1 MTRII
6 LLFTMMAISY
16 IAKAQDLENTL
27 LWKVSGKNIETPSY
41 LYGTMH
47 VVCEVNFD
55 EDVNKALEETTQ
67 MYLELDMDEPNFQ
80 MEMMKLMMMKDGI
93 TLKSLLSEEDQKA
106 LNVFLKE
113 NLGYDLSLL
122 NNLKPFFISSMLY
135 PKILDCEMK
144 AVDLELMEIS
154 KKQNEAIFGLEL
166 VHEQMKIF
174 DDIDYQVQIDE
185 LMKSVKD
192 NLKKDKVEMK
202 ELQEIY
208 KSENISKMLEVMLS
222 SDNKLMSDY
231 NDVMLTN
238 RNKNWIP
245 IIEKAMSTPTFFAF
259 GAGHLAGENGVIN
272 LLIKEG
278 YTVEPVK

>member
-1 MTRII
+1 
-6 LLFTMMAISY
+6 MMAISY

-93 TLKSLLSEEDQKA
+93 TIKSLLSEEDQKT

-192 NLKKDKVEMK
+192 NLKKDKAEMK

>member
-1 MTRII
+1 MIRII

-135 PKILDCEMK
+135 PKIIDCDMK

-166 VHEQMKIF
+166 VQEQMKIF
-174 DDIDYQVQIDE
+174 DDIDYKVQINE

>member
-1 MTRII
+1 
-6 LLFTMMAISY
+6 MMAISY

-93 TLKSLLSEEDQKA
+93 TLKSLLSEEDQKT

-122 NNLKPFFISSMLY
+122 NNLKPFFISSMFY

-192 NLKKDKVEMK
+192 NLKKDKAEMK

>member
-6 LLFTMMAISY
+6 LLFTMIAISY

-80 MEMMKLMMMKDGI
+80 MEMMKLMMMKDGT
-93 TLKSLLSEEDQKA
+93 TLKSLLSVEDQKT
-106 LNVFLKE
+106 LNEFLIE

-135 PKILDCEMK
+135 PKIIDCDMK
-144 AVDLELMEIS
+144 AVDLELMAIS

-166 VHEQMKIF
+166 VQEQMKIF
-174 DDIDYQVQIDE
+174 DDIDYKVQLDE

-192 NLKKDKVEMK
+192 NLKNDKVEMK

>member
-1 MTRII
+1 
-6 LLFTMMAISY
+6 MMAISY

>member
-93 TLKSLLSEEDQKA
+93 TLKSLLSEEDQKT
-106 LNVFLKE
+106 LNEFLKE

-135 PKILDCEMK
+135 PKIIDCDMK

-166 VHEQMKIF
+166 VQEQMKIF
-174 DDIDYQVQIDE
+174 DDIDYKVQINE

-192 NLKKDKVEMK
+192 NLKKDKAEMK

-278 YTVEPVK
+278 YNVEPIK

>member
-1 MTRII
+1 
-6 LLFTMMAISY
+6 MMAISY

-135 PKILDCEMK
+135 PKIIDCDMK
-144 AVDLELMEIS
+144 AVDLELMKIS

-166 VHEQMKIF
+166 VQEQMKIF

-192 NLKKDKVEMK
+192 NLKKDKAEMK

-278 YTVEPVK
+278 YNVEPIK

>member
-1 MTRII
+1 MIRII

-192 NLKKDKVEMK
+192 NLKKDKAEMK